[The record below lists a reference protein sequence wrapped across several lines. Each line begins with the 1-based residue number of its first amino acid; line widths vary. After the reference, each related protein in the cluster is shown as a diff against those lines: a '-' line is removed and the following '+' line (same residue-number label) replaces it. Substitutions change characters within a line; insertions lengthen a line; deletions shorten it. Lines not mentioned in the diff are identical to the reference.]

1 MSSEYPK
8 VPYDLA
14 ELAHIETLLNKVD
27 DYEKALMTLESKIK
41 IIATKASEH
50 TYSNSYEIEE
60 LILKSF
66 YLNLENRSFN
76 GDRSISKL
84 KAEIKH
90 HGIIKNRNLPC
101 EICGENRSIDKCHII
116 PDKLGGLRDDSNL
129 VYLCPTHHRLFDRFL
144 LSQEEWVKI
153 DWSRKSVASQEYI
166 DSVTLP
172 SHRQYW
178 QQAQETDYE
187 RVKFFESNEKPFIGY
202 VVKSLLS
209 LLVSGE
215 LVDRANL
222 YKVIDP
228 NIRELAKKVLPLM
241 LKKNLVSQIKQGS
254 RNMVCISANNEPINE
269 EIIAR
274 IWQEI

>member
-14 ELAHIETLLNKVD
+14 ELARIETLLNKVD
-27 DYEKALMTLESKIK
+27 AYEKAITSLESKVK
-41 IIATKASEH
+41 TIAAKASAH
-50 TYSNSYEIEE
+50 TYSASYEIED

-66 YLNLENRSFN
+66 YLSLENRSFN
-76 GDRSISKL
+76 VDRPISKL
-84 KAEIKH
+84 KAEVKH
-90 HGIIKNRNLPC
+90 HGIIKNRNIPC
-101 EICGENRSIDKCHII
+101 AICGENRSIDKCHII
-116 PDKLGGLRDDSNL
+116 PDKLGGLREDSNL
-129 VYLCPTHHRLFDRFL
+129 LYLCPTHHRLFDRFL

-153 DWSRKSVASQEYI
+153 DWSRKSVVSQKYV

-172 SHRQYW
+172 SHRLYW
-178 QQAQETDYE
+178 QKAEETDFE
-187 RVKFFESNEKPFIGY
+187 RVKLFEFNEKPFIGY
-202 VVKSLLS
+202 VVRYLLS

-215 LVDRANL
+215 LVNRTNL

-254 RNMVCISANNEPINE
+254 RNMVCISADNEPLTEDAIT
-269 EIIAR
+269 R